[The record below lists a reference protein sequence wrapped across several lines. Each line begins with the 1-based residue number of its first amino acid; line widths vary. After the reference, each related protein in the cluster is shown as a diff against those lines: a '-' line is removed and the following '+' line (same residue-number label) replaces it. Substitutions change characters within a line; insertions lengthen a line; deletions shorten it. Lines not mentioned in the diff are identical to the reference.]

1 MTAGWR
7 FTRWQTIRK
16 EAPIE
21 SKLPARQMR
30 ARECDPARFVIPAQ
44 AGIQEGKAGALNGF
58 RPWNAAFSGH
68 SRRLRRAGMLLYK
81 PLDSGFRRN
90 DDGAGFRLWPAR
102 GRQVWN
108 RRPTPAGMH
117 AYRDV
122 GGRAASGT
130 SRRGGRAASGTGGR
144 GKRCRDLK
152 KEQLSLRPSPASRG
166 RPRQRRLT
174 ASPGLIIQAVRLL
187 YLSRFLNLWN

>member
-1 MTAGWR
+1 MTPNPGA
-7 FTRWQTIRK
+7 
-16 EAPIE
+16 APGQ
-21 SKLPARQMR
+21 RR
-30 ARECDPARFVIPAQ
+30 ASRLVIPAK
-44 AGIQEGKAGALNGF
+44 AGVQKGEAGALRHSSGSWNPGRRSRPASSFRRKPESRQGKAGALNGF

-68 SRRLRRAGMLLYK
+68 SRRLRQAGMLLYK

-90 DDGAGFRLWPAR
+90 DDGAGFRLSPAR

-108 RRPTPAGMH
+108 RRPTPAGMR

-144 GKRCRDLK
+144 RLQGCR
-152 KEQLSLRPSPASRG
+152 
-166 RPRQRRLT
+166 
-174 ASPGLIIQAVRLL
+174 
-187 YLSRFLNLWN
+187 W